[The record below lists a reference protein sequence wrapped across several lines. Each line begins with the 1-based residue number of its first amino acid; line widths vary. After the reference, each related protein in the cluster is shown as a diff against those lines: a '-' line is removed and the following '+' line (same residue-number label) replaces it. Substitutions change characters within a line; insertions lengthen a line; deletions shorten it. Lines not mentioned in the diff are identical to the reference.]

1 MKLQQLICA
10 LMLGAASLTLGAA
23 EREIDR
29 VAAIVDNGV
38 VLKSDIDE
46 IVERVKRNARR
57 RDKPCHQ
64 IRPCVPRPQNA

>member
-1 MKLQQLICA
+1 MKLQQLIFA

-38 VLKSDIDE
+38 VVSDDRRVE
-46 IVERVKRNARR
+46 IGRAHV
-57 RDKPCHQ
+57 
-64 IRPCVPRPQNA
+64 